1 MSYLKE
7 TVYSPNADKMP
18 IHVGIYYA
26 LKGLYNGRSL
36 GYRLF
41 RRNISS
47 QYRQSLLGIFW
58 AFVPVIVTS
67 AVWMFLQGSR
77 IINIADPGMP
87 YPAFV
92 LIGTTLWQGF
102 LTFLQGPLNM
112 VNGNKGLLVK
122 INFQR
127 EALLVAAFYDALFNF
142 MIRLPVIIVAMLIF
156 NVVPGVNLIYFPLAL
171 IALFLLGASISLL
184 LLPLSMLYTDINRA
198 IGTIAQFLMYLTP
211 VIYPFPKDGLAADLM
226 KLNPIAPVLSTARN
240 TLGTEGSPFMEGF
253 WLISGI
259 SLVLFFFGLI
269 LYRKSMPHI
278 IARIGA

>member
-1 MSYLKE
+1 MIKE
-7 TVYSPNADKMP
+7 IIYSPRADKMP
-18 IHVGIYYA
+18 LYKGIVHA
-26 LKGLYNGRSL
+26 IDGLFQGRSL

-41 RRNISS
+41 RRNISA
-47 QYRQSLLGIFW
+47 QYRQSLLGIVW

-67 AVWMFLQGSR
+67 AIWIFLQGSR
-77 IINIADPGMP
+77 VINIPDPGMP

-92 LIGTTLWQGF
+92 LIGTTLWHAF
-102 LTFLQGPLNM
+102 LTFLQGPLQSVQM
-112 VNGNKGLLVK
+112 NKSLLVK

-127 EALLVAAFYDALFNF
+127 EALLVAAFYEALFNF
-142 MIRLPVIIVAMLIF
+142 IIRLPVIVIAMILFDVMPGQNLWLFPVAVLS
-156 NVVPGVNLIYFPLAL
+156 
-171 IALFLLGASISLL
+171 LFLLGASISLI
-184 LLPLSMLYTDINRA
+184 LLPLGMLFQDINRA
-198 IGTIAQFLMYLTP
+198 IATFSQFLMYLTP
-211 VIYPFPKDGLAADLM
+211 VIYPFPKEGLAADLM

-240 TLGTEGSPFMEGF
+240 TLGTDGSPLMEGF